1 MTTESTTDT
10 TEELRPFA
18 AFLHEL
24 AKGRTHDELS
34 RALRDVTSAV
44 KDTGKAGSLVL
55 RIDIKPHKNDD
66 AVTVSDKV
74 TVKVPEYER
83 LDSIFF
89 VDDDANLV
97 RNDPHQP
104 SIFDQQETRT
114 R

>member
-10 TEELRPFA
+10 TEEQRPFG

-34 RALRDVTSAV
+34 RALRELTSAV
-44 KDTGKAGSLVL
+44 KDTRRPGSLTL
-55 RIDIKPHKNDD
+55 RIDIKPHKNDT

-74 TVKVPEYER
+74 TVKIPDFER

-89 VDDDANLV
+89 VDDGNLV
-97 RNDPHQP
+97 RNDPHQQT
-104 SIFDQQETRT
+104 FDL
-114 R
+114 

>member
-1 MTTESTTDT
+1 VTTESTTDT
-10 TEELRPFA
+10 TEEQRPFG

-34 RALRDVTSAV
+34 RALRELTTAV
-44 KDTGKAGSLVL
+44 KDTGKPGSLTL
-55 RIDIKPHKNDD
+55 RIDIKPHKNDA

-74 TVKVPEYER
+74 TVKIPDFER

-97 RNDPHQP
+97 RNDPHQQ
-104 SIFDQQETRT
+104 SFDL
-114 R
+114 